1 MWFGVIGGLVL
12 IWLLAVCFGLLPP
25 PHASTLIRIR
35 GGVLQIR
42 KGQLILHARGRVGDL
57 LREASVADGFI
68 AVTPGNR
75 VAFSRNIPAA
85 IRQQLR
91 NVILNQ

>member
-57 LREASVADGFI
+57 LTEASVADGFI